1 MNTKTLEICP
11 FCGTRIYVAKL
22 PHSMPVSFPRG
33 KYIIMRDRPAEPI
46 VAYNSLEDAVDAWN
60 RRAGNENKSV

>member
-11 FCGTRIYVAKL
+11 FCGTRVYVAKL

-33 KYIIMRDRPAEPI
+33 KYIIMRDRPAEP
-46 VAYNSLEDAVDAWN
+46 VAAYDSLYDAVNAWD
-60 RRAGNENKSV
+60 RRNENGSD

>member
-11 FCGTRIYVAKL
+11 FCGTRVYVAKL

-33 KYIIMRDRPAEPI
+33 KYIIMRDRPAEHI

-60 RRAGNENKSV
+60 RRADDG